1 MRRSVFAVVALL
13 IGIFTTR
20 PLSATPIDTANT
32 STVTFAKATQIPGET
47 LKPGTYSVKVLDHLT
62 DRMIVRIED
71 STGKIHTVFLAVPG
85 PALSSGATTGPI
97 IWHTKLNGAAAL
109 RGFKFPSGYTVE
121 FVYPK
126 AEAAVLAKANEG
138 KVLAVDPDSEGRPT
152 LPHMNSEDLQMVH
165 LWMLSLTTASP
176 DGKTPAILAQAY
188 QPPAQSQSVQVASN
202 SIPDPPRISAQRRVA
217 ESRTTTP
224 APASSAPRKHPAMAA
239 LPHTAS
245 SLPMLVLAA
254 FAALF
259 AAMLIRMRLL
269 HDRSS

>member
-1 MRRSVFAVVALL
+1 MRSISAVVTLFV
-13 IGIFTTR
+13 GIV
-20 PLSATPIDTANT
+20 LSKELPAAPIDGANT

-47 LKPGTYSVKVLDHLT
+47 LKPGTYSVRVLDHLT
-62 DRMIVRIED
+62 DRMIVRVDD
-71 STGKIHTVFLAVPG
+71 STGKTHTVFLAVPG
-85 PALSSGATTGPI
+85 PALSSGDPSGPI
-97 IWHTKLNGAAAL
+97 NWRTKLNGVAAL

-152 LPHMNSEDLQMVH
+152 LPRMSSEDLQMVH

-188 QPPAQSQSVQVASN
+188 QPPVQSQPVQVASN
-202 SIPDPPRISAQRRVA
+202 SLPEPLTAPVPRHEVKSQTAMPELVTA
-217 ESRTTTP
+217 TP
-224 APASSAPRKHPAMAA
+224 KKHALITS

-245 SLPMLVLAA
+245 SIPSVVLAA
-254 FAALF
+254 LVALF
-259 AAMLIRMRLL
+259 AAILIRMRLVYG
-269 HDRSS
+269 RSS